1 MNIKLFTIV
10 FFGALGLTIVSS
22 VIGNILETRGVL
34 TAEMIGVKGVTA
46 VLAFYFALF
55 CVMVFSVVP
64 LFIRLFIYLQIK
76 IGNGE
81 FILIRFFRENE
92 KSLVVGFWVFIIIGF
107 VIIFSLVN
115 PSDMFKQRKIER
127 QPFLK
132 IWLVY
137 QYIAIWI

>member
-22 VIGNILETRGVL
+22 IIGNILETRGIL
-34 TAEMIGVKGVTA
+34 TEEIIGPKGVIA
-46 VLAFYFALF
+46 VLSFYFALF

-81 FILIRFFRENE
+81 FILIKFFRKNE

-115 PSDMFKQRKIER
+115 PSDMFK
-127 QPFLK
+127 
-132 IWLVY
+132 
-137 QYIAIWI
+137 

>member
-1 MNIKLFTIV
+1 MNIKLFTII
-10 FFGALGLTIVSS
+10 FFGTLGLTIVSS
-22 VIGNILETRGVL
+22 VIGNILETRGIL
-34 TAEMIGVKGVTA
+34 TEEMIGAKGVTA

-81 FILIRFFRENE
+81 FILIKFFRKNE

-107 VIIFSLVN
+107 VIIFSVVN
-115 PSDMFKQRKIER
+115 PSDMFK
-127 QPFLK
+127 
-132 IWLVY
+132 
-137 QYIAIWI
+137 